1 MCQSFPPRAYMS
13 GVPPKV
19 AALHAQLQAAGLPIP
34 DMSCLDEDDNDA
46 FLDKINKLRDIP
58 HRDQD
63 GDLNSFLKAQNTFD
77 DNVNIF
83 LIG

>member
-1 MCQSFPPRAYMS
+1 MS
-13 GVPPKV
+13 GVPPQL
-19 AALHAQLQAAGLPIP
+19 AALHAQLRAAGLPIP
-34 DMSCLDEDDNDA
+34 DMSHLDEDDNDA

-58 HRDQD
+58 HSDRD
-63 GDLNSFLKAQNTFD
+63 GDLSSFLKAQNALD